1 MEALLKYLQNCHLA
15 DPLNSRGLRQ
25 SGPHKE
31 KSECVITEDKVR
43 MNFCVGREPLVLEN
57 LIRLS
62 APVWWCRESM
72 WV

>member
-31 KSECVITEDKVR
+31 KSECVITEGKVR
-43 MNFCVGREPLVLEN
+43 MNFCVGREPLVLEEFN
-57 LIRLS
+57 PTVSTCL
-62 APVWWCRESM
+62 V
-72 WV
+72 V